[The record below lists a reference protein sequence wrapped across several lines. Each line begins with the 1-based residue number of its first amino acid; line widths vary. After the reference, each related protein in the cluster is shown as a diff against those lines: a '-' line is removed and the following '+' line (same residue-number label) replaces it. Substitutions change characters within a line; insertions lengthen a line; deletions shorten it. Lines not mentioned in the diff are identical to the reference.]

1 MCPKGRDQGHTDKNV
16 TESRLKSLF
25 SKYPR
30 GGYFPSRL
38 CDHPAYYTPRQ
49 EGPPSW
55 AGTREKRRG
64 NCQRFPALADTQAPR
79 VAARL
84 QPSSTLA
91 APPLR
96 PETSLGG
103 GSGNRGAFLTGTES
117 CPNWGQKGRMN
128 NFTHR
133 VRAPGEVRR

>member
-1 MCPKGRDQGHTDKNV
+1 MAQNQVTHLSDPTGSSQRPSAAGKADPRFTEQNIGCPKGRDQGHTNRNV

-25 SKYPR
+25 SKYPS

-55 AGTREKRRG
+55 ARTREKRRG

-91 APPLR
+91 A
-96 PETSLGG
+96 
-103 GSGNRGAFLTGTES
+103 
-117 CPNWGQKGRMN
+117 
-128 NFTHR
+128 
-133 VRAPGEVRR
+133 APAATRN